1 MTNLETLKQ
10 QTAEMEAKLEESTAK
25 LKEMKAE
32 IERLENG
39 WEMKCPYNYSDSYYF
54 ISVNGNV
61 LHTCWCDFE
70 GEKESFEA
78 GNIFKTKKAAELEA
92 KRRNL
97 LTRFRAFRDEC
108 NGGWKPDW
116 NDHNSEKWV
125 IAKNE
130 KGIYAMWTFELN
142 TFSYFGVFKNQF
154 DAQRAIDL
162 FGDEIKELFME
173 EEQHA

>member
-1 MTNLETLKQ
+1 MTKLDTLKQ

-25 LKEMKAE
+25 LEEMKAE

-39 WEMKCPYNYSDSYYF
+39 WEMKCPYNYNDSYYY
-54 ISVNGNV
+54 IAVSGNV
-61 LHTCWCDFE
+61 SQDCWCDFE

-78 GNIFKTKKAAELEA
+78 GNIFKTKEAAELES

-108 NGGWKPDW
+108 NDGWKPDW
-116 NDHNSEKWV
+116 MSGLYNKYFFKFINGDFSIDYYVETNMFH
-125 IAKNE
+125 
-130 KGIYAMWTFELN
+130 TFG
-142 TFSYFGVFKNQF
+142 YFKNKE

-162 FGDEIKELFME
+162 FGDEIKELFVE
-173 EEQHA
+173 GE